1 MIQHPL
7 SRTELLIGKEA
18 LDKLRNSKV
27 VVFGVGGVGS
37 FTVEALA
44 RAGVGTLVLVDDDTV
59 CLTNLN
65 RQVHA
70 TFDTI
75 SKSKVEVMK
84 ERVLS
89 INKKCN
95 VITHQVFVTGDNIA
109 EIITNDVDYVV
120 DAIDTVSA
128 KIALAVFCEQKNISL
143 ISSMGTGNKLDPT
156 QFKVTDIYK
165 TKVCPLAKVMR
176 YELKRRGVK
185 KLKVV
190 YSEEQPLKPKVEDVV
205 TCKTGCVCT
214 GGTKKCSAKRQIP
227 GSISF
232 VPPVSGMIMASEV
245 VKDLVKEYIN
255 K

>member
-1 MIQHPL
+1 MLQHSL
-7 SRTELLIGKEA
+7 SRTELLIGKDA
-18 LDKLRNSKV
+18 LDKLAKSKV
-27 VVFGVGGVGS
+27 MVFGVGGVGS

-44 RAGVGTLVLVDDDTV
+44 RAGVGNLILVDDDTV

-65 RQVHA
+65 RQIHA
-70 TFDTI
+70 TYKTI
-75 SKSKVEVMK
+75 SKNKVEVMK

-89 INKKCN
+89 VNRNCN
-95 VITHQVFVTGDNIA
+95 VETIQVFVTPDNLE
-109 EIITNDVDYVV
+109 EIIPDDVDYVV

-128 KIALAVFCEQKNISL
+128 KIALAVYCEQKGIKL
-143 ISSMGTGNKLDPT
+143 MSSMGTGNKLNPAE
-156 QFKVTDIYK
+156 FKVADIYN

-176 YELKRRGVK
+176 YELRKRGVK

-190 YSEEQPLKPKVEDVV
+190 YSEEMPRKPKVEDVV

-232 VPPVSGMIMASEV
+232 VPPVAGFILAGEV
-245 VKDLVKEYIN
+245 IN
-255 K
+255 SFL